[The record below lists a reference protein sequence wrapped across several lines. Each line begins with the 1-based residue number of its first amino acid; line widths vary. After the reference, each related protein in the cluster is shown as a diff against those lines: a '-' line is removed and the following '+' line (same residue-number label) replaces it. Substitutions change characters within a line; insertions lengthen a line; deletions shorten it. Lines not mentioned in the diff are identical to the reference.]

1 MFYDGLECVVCSF
14 EIYLLG
20 AVNIFL
26 MGKEIY
32 YYFDRQA
39 ARNFIEPKK
48 KKKNT
53 RKATLGLHGVNQ
65 GRPLAQTKKRGKAET
80 KYKPPLKEGN
90 S

>member
-48 KKKNT
+48 KKKHQESNPRST
-53 RKATLGLHGVNQ
+53 WSKPGETSGANQKERKGRDKIQTTPQ
-65 GRPLAQTKKRGKAET
+65 GR
-80 KYKPPLKEGN
+80 
-90 S
+90 